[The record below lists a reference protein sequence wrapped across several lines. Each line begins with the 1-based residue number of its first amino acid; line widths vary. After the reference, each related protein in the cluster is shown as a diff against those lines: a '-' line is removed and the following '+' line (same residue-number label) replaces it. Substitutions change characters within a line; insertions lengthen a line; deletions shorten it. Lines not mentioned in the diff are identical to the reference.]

1 MENVTK
7 SIMKK
12 IILLTLTTMLT
23 LTCNSQKKQKII
35 AKDFINTVKSNEI
48 SFKAII
54 NDKMTPIKREDT
66 DSKIL
71 VSQLSE
77 LRKVL
82 QNCNEVKII
91 TYKKAE
97 KNNLK
102 RFFQI
107 ENSNTENVF
116 FIECKNE
123 FIPILIEKD
132 KISSFT
138 TIRKGNIGH
147 FLIL

>member
-1 MENVTK
+1 
-7 SIMKK
+7 MKN
-12 IILLTLTTMLT
+12 LLLVLATMLT
-23 LTCNSQKKQKII
+23 LTCNSQKKQEII
-35 AKDFINTVKSNEI
+35 AKDFIHTVKSKEI
-48 SFKAII
+48 SFKSIV
-54 NDKMTPIKREDT
+54 NDKMLSIKREDI
-66 DSKIL
+66 DSRIL

-82 QNCNEVKII
+82 QKCNEVKII

-97 KNNLK
+97 NNSLK
-102 RFFQI
+102 GFFQI

-116 FIECKNE
+116 FIECKNK